1 MTKYVV
7 LASDNR
13 AAGFYNSAINAGGIP
28 ANAIQISDALWAAWI
43 VDTAGQVYSGGALV
57 AHVAPPAPAPSIA
70 QLIAYAGAKQQ
81 RIATGGTQVNIG
93 ASAAPQMVEAS
104 TDALSLAWLNG
115 AAALAS
121 GNAAATFS
129 WSTSGGS
136 VTLTSAQVLTIYSAV
151 QSFIQASFATLGA
164 VVNAINA
171 GTITT
176 TAQIDAPPAPI
187 PAWPVN
193 S

>member
-1 MTKYVV
+1 MLVA
-7 LASDNR
+7 LFSNPALPPWAPASWTQNPGE
-13 AAGFYNSAINAGGIP
+13 AG
-28 ANAIQISDALWAAWI
+28 AAWVTRMATAQFPGQAFTVVNSSTI
-43 VDTAGQVYSGGALV
+43 V
-57 AHVAPPAPAPSIA
+57 PPPPTRA
-70 QLIAYAGAKQQ
+70 QLLAYANAKQQ
-81 RIATGGTQVNIG
+81 KIAAGGTQVNIG
-93 ASAAPQMVEAS
+93 TSAAPQMVEAS

-129 WSTSGGS
+129 WSTSAGAI
-136 VTLTSAQVLTIYSAV
+136 TLTSAQVLTIYSAV
-151 QSFIQASFATLGA
+151 QSFIQATFATGGP

-176 TAQIDAPPAPI
+176 TAQIDAPAAPI
-187 PAWPVN
+187 PPWPVN